1 MDHRFPRAACEQN
14 HFFQTFTLARSKTV
28 DRQDQSAQTLA
39 HALARQLTIL
49 TGGGAAAFP
58 EIQKFRLR

>member
-1 MDHRFPRAACEQN
+1 
-14 HFFQTFTLARSKTV
+14 
-28 DRQDQSAQTLA
+28 
-39 HALARQLTIL
+39 LARQLTIL